1 MKRLLPAFGAV
12 AIGAI
17 GGLAASLL
25 LVRGPL
31 AEPPPSAPV
40 AAPTTTLPAAVVDTE
55 ASLPVG
61 ARHIAPTTTLPAAVV
76 DTTTTS
82 ATTLVAAPATRPPAA
97 IPLSE
102 RSRLLETANAALKAN
117 HSDWNE
123 GRCAAWPIQA
133 ADIDFCS
140 YAIWTAMNRTADAID
155 KLEEHLARFPDDEI
169 VRERISALQTQSNL
183 HLTLLDRLRE

>member
-17 GGLAASLL
+17 GGLVASLL

-31 AEPPPSAPV
+31 AEPPPPAPV
-40 AAPTTTLPAAVVDTE
+40 AAPTTTT
-55 ASLPVG
+55 
-61 ARHIAPTTTLPAAVV
+61 PAAVV

-82 ATTLVAAPATRPPAA
+82 ATTRVTAPTTRPPA
-97 IPLSE
+97 PVSLPE

-140 YAIWTAMNRTADAID
+140 YEIWTAMNRTADAVD

-169 VRERISALQTQSNL
+169 VRERLSALQTQNNL
-183 HLTLLDRLRE
+183 HLTLLDRLRAGSPSTMPG